1 MANGNGKRCVVV
13 GVTDCLIFLHDR
25 RASQLPVRTHSLLK
39 LHCRTLHSLS
49 ARRERSVKLP
59 DLADLECNALCRIVK
74 DLAEVREIITNTV
87 TDDTKRR
94 KLLRLAG
101 AAPDVWLGC
110 SVADVVFMLEDELE
124 DQERGV
130 QVVETGEQLA
140 PGSSALICSCSS

>member
-1 MANGNGKRCVVV
+1 MANGNGKRYVAV
-13 GVTDCLIFLHDR
+13 GVTDCSIFLHDR
-25 RASQLPVRTHSLLK
+25 RASQLPFRTHSLLK
-39 LHCRTLHSLS
+39 LHCITMKSLS
-49 ARRERSVKLP
+49 ASRQRSVKN
-59 DLADLECNALCRIVK
+59 LADLECIALCRIVK

-110 SVADVVFMLEDELE
+110 SVGDVVFMLEDELA

-130 QVVETGEQLA
+130 QVVETGKQLT
-140 PGSSALICSCSS
+140 PWSSALMGSYSS